1 MTAFYLTLLIT
12 GLIVL
17 LIVLL
22 KAPTKV
28 HKKYKVSRG
37 NSLDANLE
45 SVLMMFGDDVSNL
58 LPKDYIQREMKNKN
72 THNLIISSGN
82 PWGIT
87 IHEFILLK
95 FLLCAIGIIIGVL
108 LSVFLYITTRN
119 LILAIPVAIAAP
131 FLGFNYPNNVYDSS
145 TKSRQSSFKA
155 DLPEAIDYLTMALSG
170 GGYSLP
176 TAFEKTLEYLPD
188 NVVREEFQIIV
199 NDLQSGKTMETAL
212 NDFANRVPSEGIRS
226 FAKALNNAN
235 KLSVSMIEIL
245 KSRSYASRKELQLE
259 IEKRV
264 ATLPTRV
271 MLVLSPSA
279 AFAVILVAVMPS
291 IVAIMNML

>member
-12 GLIVL
+12 GIIL
-17 LIVLL
+17 LLVVLL

-37 NSLDANLE
+37 NNLDTNLE
-45 SVLMMFGDDVSNL
+45 NILMMFGDDVSSL
-58 LPKDYIQREMKNKN
+58 LPKDYVQRELKNKN
-72 THNLIISSGN
+72 TYNLIISSGN
-82 PWGIT
+82 PWKVT

-95 FLLCAIGIIIGVL
+95 FLLMSVGIIAGIL
-108 LSVFLYITTRN
+108 LGMFLFLTTQN
-119 LILAIPVAIAAP
+119 IMLAIPVAVAAP
-131 FLGFNYPNNVYDSS
+131 FLGFNYPNNVYDAT
-145 TKSRQSSFKA
+145 TKQRQSSFKA

-176 TAFEKTLEYLPD
+176 TAFEKTLDYLPD

-199 NDLQSGKTMETAL
+199 NDLRSGKTMETAL

-235 KLSVSMIEIL
+235 KLSVSMIDIL
-245 KSRSYASRKELQLE
+245 KARSYASRKELQLE

-271 MLVLSPSA
+271 MLVLSPTA